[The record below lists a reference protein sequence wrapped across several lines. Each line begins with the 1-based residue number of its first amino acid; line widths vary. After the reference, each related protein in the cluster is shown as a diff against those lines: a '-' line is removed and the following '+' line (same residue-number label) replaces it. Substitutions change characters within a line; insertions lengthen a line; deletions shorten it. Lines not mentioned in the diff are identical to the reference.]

1 MAIVALA
8 TQKVG
13 KPGGSELTAAYTAIA
28 TANTY
33 TFKNSR
39 RTLLHIKKSGAGAA
53 VLTFITPAAPG
64 GFAVTDPTISV
75 PATTGDEFVSVGAL
89 GALFEDGDGL
99 VTFSTDEET
108 GLTAAV
114 LEVD

>member
-13 KPGGSELTAAYTAIA
+13 KPGGSELTASYTAIA

-33 TFKNSR
+33 TFVQSR
-39 RTLLHIKKSGAGAA
+39 RTLLHIKKSGASVA
-53 VLTFITPAAPG
+53 VITFITPAAPG
-64 GFAVTDPTISV
+64 GFALADPTISV
-75 PATTGDEFVSVGAL
+75 PATTGDEFVSTAKL
-89 GALFEDGDGL
+89 GALFADGDGL
-99 VTFSTDEET
+99 VTFSTDNET

>member
-1 MAIVALA
+1 MPVVNLA

-13 KPGGSELTAAYTAIA
+13 KPGGSELTASYTAIA

-33 TFKNSR
+33 TFKNTR
-39 RTLLHIKKSGAGAA
+39 RTLLHIKKSGASVA
-53 VLTFITPAAPG
+53 VITFITPAAPG

-75 PATTGDEFVSVGAL
+75 PATTGDEFVSCAAL
-89 GALFEDGDGL
+89 PAVFNAGDGL
-99 VTFSTDEET
+99 VTFSTDNET